1 MRTLLTLV
9 AVLVATASTLSAD
22 WSPERAA
29 QYLDSRQ
36 KEWFSW
42 KPALQADGPCVSCHT
57 GMTYLLARP
66 ALRRVLK
73 ESQPTEYETG
83 LLTRLR
89 ARVGEKPPGGLQ
101 GVETIFSAMFLGRE
115 DQMKT
120 MSAHTQK
127 AFDQLWALQSG
138 EGAPKGAWRWY
149 AANLDPW
156 ENSESSYY
164 GAALAHAAIV
174 YTPGEYRES
183 PQVRERTA
191 LLTSYLSDTAASRRL
206 HDRLA
211 LMFVR
216 LTRPDS
222 RQAAITNEALS
233 KQQPDGG
240 WTMESLGPWMAHPD
254 APPTSGSHA
263 YATAFATYMILRG
276 GVPATD
282 PRLQKAL
289 DWLASHQDPKTG
301 AWAAT
306 SMNKRY
312 PEGSMESGFM
322 QDAATAF
329 AALALIEAGR

>member
-1 MRTLLTLV
+1 MRNLLTLV
-9 AVLVATASTLSAD
+9 VLLVATTSTLSAE
-22 WSPERAA
+22 WSPAA
-29 QYLDSRQ
+29 AARYLDSRQ

-83 LLTRLR
+83 LLNRLR
-89 ARVGEKPPGGLQ
+89 AKAGEKPPGGLQ
-101 GVETIFSAMFLGRE
+101 SVETIFSALFLGRE

-120 MSAHTQK
+120 MSSHTQK

-183 PQVRERTA
+183 
-191 LLTSYLSDTAASRRL
+191 S
-206 HDRLA
+206 
-211 LMFVR
+211 
-216 LTRPDS
+216 
-222 RQAAITNEALS
+222 
-233 KQQPDGG
+233 
-240 WTMESLGPWMAHPD
+240 
-254 APPTSGSHA
+254 
-263 YATAFATYMILRG
+263 
-276 GVPATD
+276 
-282 PRLQKAL
+282 
-289 DWLASHQDPKTG
+289 
-301 AWAAT
+301 
-306 SMNKRY
+306 
-312 PEGSMESGFM
+312 
-322 QDAATAF
+322 
-329 AALALIEAGR
+329 